1 MKKEVVAELA
11 IIPLG
16 TADTG
21 LSRYIAACLEILRN
35 NEDIQYQL
43 TAMGTV
49 MQGPLSRILEVA
61 QQMHEVPFSMG
72 VSRVFTTLKI
82 DDRRDRPETIERKV
96 EAVLEFEKAKGE

>member
-1 MKKEVVAELA
+1 MEKEVVAELA
-11 IIPLG
+11 IVPLG

-82 DDRRDRPETIERKV
+82 DDRRDKTLSMSGKIESQLK
-96 EAVLEFEKAKGE
+96 ELEH